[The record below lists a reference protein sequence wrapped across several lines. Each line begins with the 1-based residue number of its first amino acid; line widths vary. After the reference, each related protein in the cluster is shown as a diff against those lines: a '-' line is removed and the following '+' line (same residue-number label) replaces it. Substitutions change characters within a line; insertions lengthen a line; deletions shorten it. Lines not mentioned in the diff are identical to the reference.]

1 MVSVLL
7 RKAVIPLGGLGTRLR
22 PLTIETS
29 KALVRF
35 LNRPLI
41 EFAIVKLARQGV
53 SEFYMGV
60 SGYLN
65 YREVY
70 DYFGEGLKIRLK
82 YDLPNVRI
90 RYQPNEES
98 VGSADCARIIM
109 EYYDIREPVLI
120 VQGDLLFNL
129 DLQGM
134 WSFHMKKNSFMTIAV
149 KYLEREEELP
159 HFGVADID
167 SEDRIRGFIEKP
179 KTVNEAPSRYI
190 NTGIY
195 ILSEGF
201 RDFLNSDI
209 VNYMRQRNMMDFGQH
224 IIPLAIQM
232 VGNVYA
238 YELKGYWF
246 DVGTP
251 ERYLEATF
259 YLLRHMTSEELE
271 ANTLVNSVKVQ
282 GKSRESIALHQEILS
297 KIIRGEI
304 KTDNEVLIG
313 RHVKIGKNVSL
324 SDSVIDNYT
333 IIEDDVTISKSVIM
347 DRCRVGAKTHVS
359 NSIVGRHVRIHKNA
373 RIVNSVIGDDAVIG
387 DNVVLINTK
396 VWPHKEISPNA
407 HIENMI
413 FS

>member
-1 MVSVLL
+1 VLT
-7 RKAVIPLGGLGTRLR
+7 KTIIPLGGLGTRLR

-41 EFAIVKLARQGV
+41 EFTIVKLARQGI

-65 YREVY
+65 YKEVY

-98 VGSADCARIIM
+98 VGSADSVRIIM
-109 EYYDIREPVLI
+109 DYYDIKEPVLI
-120 VQGDLLFNL
+120 VQGDLLFDLNL
-129 DLQGM
+129 LDM
-134 WSFHMKKNSFMTIAV
+134 WMFHTKNNAFMTVAV
-149 KYLEREEELP
+149 KCLEKEEELP

-167 SEDRIRGFIEKP
+167 SEKRIKRFVEKP
-179 KTVNEAPSRYI
+179 KSPKEAPSNLI

-195 ILSEGF
+195 ILSANF

-209 VNYMRQRNMMDFGQH
+209 VSYMRQRNMMDFGQH

-232 VGNVYA
+232 FGNIYG
-238 YELKGYWF
+238 YEIKGYWF
-246 DVGTP
+246 DIGTP
-251 ERYLEATF
+251 ERYLEAVF
-259 YLLRHMTSEELE
+259 YLLRYMSPEELE
-271 ANTLVNSVKVQ
+271 AKPLVYNVKVQ
-282 GKSRESIALHQEILS
+282 GKSKESNMLHQEILS
-297 KIIRGEI
+297 KILNGDI
-304 KTDNEVLIG
+304 KTDGEILIG
-313 RHVKIGKNVSL
+313 RHVKIGKEVTL
-324 SDSVIDNYT
+324 SNAVIDNYT
-333 IIEDDVTISKSVIM
+333 IIENEVSINRSVIM
-347 DRCRVGAKTHVS
+347 DRCRIGSKTS
-359 NSIVGRHVRIHKNA
+359 IIDSIVGRHVRINRNVK
-373 RIVNSVIGDDAVIG
+373 IINSVIGDDTVIG

-396 VWPHKEISPNA
+396 VWSHKEIPSNA

-413 FS
+413 FV

>member
-1 MVSVLL
+1 MDVLL

-22 PLTIETS
+22 PLTVETS

-41 EFAIVKLARQGV
+41 EFTIVRLAKQGV
-53 SEFYMGV
+53 TEFYMGV

-109 EYYDIREPVLI
+109 DYYDIREPVLV
-120 VQGDLLFNL
+120 VQGDLLFDL
-129 DLQGM
+129 DLHGM
-134 WSFHMKKNSFMTIAV
+134 WEFHTKKNSFMTIAV

-159 HFGVADID
+159 QFGVADID
-167 SEDRIRGFIEKP
+167 SEERIRRFVEKP
-179 KTVNEAPSRYI
+179 KTIREAPSRFI

-195 ILSEGF
+195 ILSESF

-232 VGNVYA
+232 FGSVYA

-246 DVGTP
+246 DIGTP
-251 ERYLEATF
+251 ERYLEAVF
-259 YLLRHMTSEELE
+259 YLLRHMASEELE
-271 ANTLVNSVKVQ
+271 AKTLIHNVKVQ
-282 GKSRESIALHQEILS
+282 GKSRESIMLHQEILS

-304 KTDNEVLIG
+304 KADNEILIG
-313 RHVKIGKNVSL
+313 RHVKIGRNVSL
-324 SDSVIDNYT
+324 SDSVVDNYT
-333 IIEDDVTISKSVIM
+333 IIEDDVTINRSVIM
-347 DRCRVGAKTHVS
+347 DRCRVGAKTYVS
-359 NSIVGRHVRIHKNA
+359 NSIIGRHVKMHRNA
-373 RIVNSVIGDDAVIG
+373 KIVNSVIGDDAIIG
-387 DNVVLINTK
+387 ENVVLVNTK
-396 VWPHKEISPNA
+396 VWPHKEISPNS
-407 HIENMI
+407 HMENMI